1 MQQYETGPPPTR
13 PRAAQH
19 VANVLLAALVLD
31 VLSWP
36 PLLVGAWIAE
46 SVAAPGF
53 ASGELPTLFWP
64 ALLIGQYVGWVAV
77 VAMADIV
84 TARRRAP
91 RP

>member
-1 MQQYETGPPPTR
+1 MIS
-13 PRAAQH
+13 PRIPAH

-53 ASGELPTLFWP
+53 ASSELPTLFWP

-84 TARRRAP
+84 TSGRRAG
-91 RP
+91 RH

>member
-1 MQQYETGPPPTR
+1 MVS
-13 PRAAQH
+13 PRLPAH
-19 VANVLLAALVLD
+19 VGNVLLAALVLD

-36 PLLVGAWIAE
+36 PLLVGAWLAE

-77 VAMADIV
+77 VAMADIA
-84 TARRRAP
+84 TSGRRAP
-91 RP
+91 RH

>member
-1 MQQYETGPPPTR
+1 MDRPEKVQPPTR

-19 VANVLLAALVLD
+19 LAHVLLAALVLD

-53 ASGELPTLFWP
+53 TSGELPTLFWP
-64 ALLIGQYVGWVAV
+64 ALLVGQYVGWVAL
-77 VAMADIV
+77 VAIADLL
-84 TARRRAP
+84 TARRRPP
-91 RP
+91 RR